1 MTDKRAV
8 WTKRIQ
14 AWKRSGLS
22 RAAFCVARRLNVH
35 TFDYWRRTLRPATAL
50 VPVMVAPSAAA
61 ADPVEVLLPNGI
73 RLQMPL
79 GGDPESLRSL
89 VAVLRAC

>member
-1 MTDKRAV
+1 MTDKHAV

-22 RAAFCVARRLNVH
+22 RAAFCATKRLNVH
-35 TFDYWRRTLRPATAL
+35 TFDYWRRALRPASAL